1 MEPALHEY
9 EVPELSNTQKHV
21 EHVQHMSE
29 RYLGARGLNKKVKF
43 SNDSTKK
50 VYSKESFVYEFLS
63 SLRQKLNDPLGKR
76 KTRRTKTKI

>member
-1 MEPALHEY
+1 M
-9 EVPELSNTQKHV
+9 K
-21 EHVQHMSE
+21 
-29 RYLGARGLNKKVKF
+29 LGTTKLIKNDVLILEINNRGILVKKDFYNKENMKDIKF

-76 KTRRTKTKI
+76 KTRRTSN